1 MPKWIAFVLS
11 LSTFLILSGCWSAV
25 ELKDLSIVSA
35 IGIDKLDNG
44 DINVSFQ
51 VINASEVT
59 GQQGASRGA
68 SPTSV
73 FSSSGKTIFEAARKA
88 TKNVPKPIF
97 PPHLNLVVINEQFA
111 KEGGLL
117 KTLDLFGRD
126 NELRTNAQVMISKG
140 TDAKS
145 ILMVQSPVE
154 RVTAEKITTKMENL
168 EKISGENIVMD
179 IDDVTSALTSKGKE
193 LIVSGIQIS
202 GDKEAGQK
210 KENIQQSKP
219 NGILEINGT
228 AVFKDEKLIDW
239 LNEEESKGVTW
250 VLGRIRS
257 TIDNVECNGDP
268 DAIAIETLKSN
279 ANIQSMIKND
289 KPSIQITIQQE
300 GSLGEVNCGKDFSDP
315 QAILDTEK
323 LLADEIKKT
332 IESAISTAQEKQ
344 VDIFGFGDVVYRQ
357 HPDSWK
363 KYESNW
369 SEMFADLD
377 ITIHVQAHIRLT
389 GMKIN
394 SFQHQKK

>member
-1 MPKWIAFVLS
+1 MPKWIAIVFSFSIL
-11 LSTFLILSGCWSAV
+11 LILPGCWSAT
-25 ELKDLSIVSA
+25 ELKDLSLISA
-35 IGIDKLDNG
+35 MGIDKLDNG

-51 VINASEVT
+51 VVNASEVA
-59 GQQGASRGA
+59 GQQGASRDA

-73 FSSSGKTIFEAARKA
+73 FSSTGKTIFEAARKA
-88 TKNVPKPIF
+88 TQNLPNPVYS
-97 PPHLNLVVINEQFA
+97 PHLNLVVLNEKFA
-111 KEGGLL
+111 EEGGLFIM
-117 KTLDLFGRD
+117 LDVFERD
-126 NELRTNAQVMISKG
+126 NELRSNAQVMISKG

-154 RVTAEKITTKMENL
+154 RVNAEKVTSKLENL
-168 EKISGENIVMD
+168 EKFSGENIVMD
-179 IDDVTSALTSKGKE
+179 IDDVASALTSKGKE
-193 LIVSGIQIS
+193 LILSGIQIS

-219 NGILEINGT
+219 NAVLEINGT
-228 AVFKDEKLIDW
+228 AMFKDEKLIDW
-239 LNEEESKGVTW
+239 LNEDESKGVTW

-257 TIDNVECNGDP
+257 TIDNVECEGDP
-268 DAIAIETLKSN
+268 NAIAIETLKSN
-279 ANIQSMIKND
+279 ANIQSIIKND

-344 VDIFGFGDVVYRQ
+344 VDIFGFGDVIYRQ

-363 KYESNW
+363 EYESNW
-369 SEMFADLD
+369 PEMFADLD
-377 ITIHVQAHIRLT
+377 ITVRVQAHIRLT
-389 GMKIN
+389 GMRIN
-394 SFQHQKK
+394 SFQHQK